1 MNRLTTR
8 RFLCLKC
15 ARPCG
20 RISENIWVKGLR
32 QGTARQARQGGR
44 GRRGQGLGL
53 YDPQRRLWRGYPY
66 RAAIAVCCLF
76 ENLPQDAVYPSFSV
90 DSEGRPLD
98 GSALT
103 RRRAFNGDFLF
114 PGQRRAQAQIFRS
127 GNHRKASDRRS
138 GCGFPKGRRTNLSLR
153 HCAKTYS
160 WLCQPK
166 AARARDDGFVEK
178 TDRATVFGQRLARRL
193 AVRQ

>member
-114 PGQRRAQAQIFRS
+114 PGQRLIFTTFVLIFIS
-127 GNHRKASDRRS
+127 VHRTCTGGAYLWVNE
-138 GCGFPKGRRTNLSLR
+138 GI
-153 HCAKTYS
+153 S
-160 WLCQPK
+160 WLTYRQGASFLHAPSVS
-166 AARARDDGFVEK
+166 ARVSSFLWLSQ
-178 TDRATVFGQRLARRL
+178 TLMPRR
-193 AVRQ
+193 